1 MDLQKHLSRD
11 SLVTSIESG
20 SHLEIQPGSASTF
33 RLAQLDDYSLKR
45 RRDFPWSA
53 PSTLSL
59 RARASSQF
67 HAGTWGFGLWNDPF
81 SLLVGLGGMN
91 RPLPILPNA
100 AWFFFASP
108 DSYLSFRNDKK
119 PNGFLAGVFQSPC
132 TNPIVAV
139 PELTLFPL
147 VVFPQFAKWL
157 RNSVSLTVHEDS
169 TGLDLDVTQWNDYL
183 LRWTEDGVHFEI
195 NGNQVFQTTLSPSAP
210 MGLVIWIDNQF
221 AAFTPSGKIKAGT
234 LESSAPAWLEI
245 EELNIQ

>member
-1 MDLQKHLSRD
+1 MNLNQHSTRGASISR
-11 SLVTSIESG
+11 VNNRWR
-20 SHLEIQPGSASTF
+20 LEIPPGCASAF

-45 RRDFPWSA
+45 RRNFPRAA
-53 PSTLSL
+53 PTTLSL
-59 RARASSQF
+59 RARASSQI

-108 DSYLSFRNDKK
+108 DSYLSFRNGKK
-119 PNGFLAGVFQSPC
+119 PNGFLAGVFHSPC

-147 VVFPQFAKWL
+147 VIFPQFAKWL
-157 RNSVSLTVHEDS
+157 RNSVSLAVHEDS
-169 TGLDLDVTQWNDYL
+169 TGLDLDVTRWNDYL
-183 LRWTEDGVHFEI
+183 LRWAEDGVHFEI
-195 NGNQVFQTTLSPSAP
+195 NGNQVFQTALSPSAP

-234 LESSAPAWLEI
+234 LESSAPAWLEF